1 MSNKKLA
8 GFVLLGLGA
17 VLIYFGYTA
26 SQSLGSQLK
35 QAWSG
40 SMSDKAMWYYL
51 AGAVSAAVGAFL
63 AFTTRK

>member
-1 MSNKKLA
+1 VSNKKLV
-8 GFVLLGLGA
+8 GFALLGLGA

-26 SQSLGSQLK
+26 AQSFESQFR

-40 SMSDKAMWYYL
+40 SMSDKAMWYYT

-63 AFTTRK
+63 AFAGKR